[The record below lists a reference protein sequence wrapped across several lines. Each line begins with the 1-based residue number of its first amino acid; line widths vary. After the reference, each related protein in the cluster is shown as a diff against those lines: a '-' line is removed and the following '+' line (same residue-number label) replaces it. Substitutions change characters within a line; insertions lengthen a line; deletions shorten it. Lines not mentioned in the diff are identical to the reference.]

1 MGNYQSYFKTSYS
14 ESINGKEQEYNSI
27 EMQNNNG
34 KGAVRLRQRKNGK
47 TKEQTINNI
56 DIRRYTLGS
65 TNCHLLDRF

>member
-27 EMQNNNG
+27 EVKNDNG

-47 TKEQTINNI
+47 NKEKTIDNI
-56 DIRRYTLGS
+56 DMSKWALNS